1 MYAVIVTGGKQ
12 HKVTEGEFL
21 KVEKLDVAT
30 GEAID
35 FDRVLLVANG
45 EDVKIGLPV
54 VEGAKVTAEVVS
66 HGRHDK
72 VRIIKFRPLP
82 HRALAVERPRRRPEA
97 STTSSCS
104 RVEVCRNSM
113 VAASRQRSSPL

>member
-66 HGRHDK
+66 T
-72 VRIIKFRPLP
+72 
-82 HRALAVERPRRRPEA
+82 AVTTRSA
-97 STTSSCS
+97 SSSSAVVSTT
-104 RVEVCRNSM
+104 
-113 VAASRQRSSPL
+113 

>member
-66 HGRHDK
+66 T
-72 VRIIKFRPLP
+72 
-82 HRALAVERPRRRPEA
+82 AVTTRSASSFRRRKHH
-97 STTSSCS
+97 
-104 RVEVCRNSM
+104 M
-113 VAASRQRSSPL
+113 KRQGHRQWFTEIKITGIQA